1 MAGTNIELVAQDG
14 HRFKA
19 YKATPG
25 AGKPK
30 GAVIIGPEIFG
41 VNSHIR
47 SVTDSYAAEGY
58 LAIAPALFD
67 RAERD
72 FDVGYTPEDVAK
84 GRELMAKLDWANTM
98 KDVAATIEH
107 ARPYGKTAIV
117 GYCWGGTI
125 AWVANARLHGLACT
139 VGYYGGSIPN
149 FIGEKPKS
157 PIQLH
162 FGEKDASIP
171 LEKAREVV
179 QRHPGVEA
187 YFYPGAQHGFNCDQR
202 GSYDADAA
210 ALARTRTVEFLA
222 RHL

>member
-1 MAGTNIELVAQDG
+1 MAGTTIELVAQDG

-19 YKATPG
+19 YKAMPG
-25 AGKPK
+25 GKPK
-30 GAVIIGPEIFG
+30 GAVIVGPEIFG

-47 SVTDSYAAEGY
+47 SVADGFANDGY
-58 LAIAPALFD
+58 CAIAPALFD

-72 FDVGYTPEDVAK
+72 FESGYGPEDVAK
-84 GRELMAKLDWANTM
+84 GRELMGKLDWGNTM
-98 KDVAATIEH
+98 KDVAAAIEH

-139 VGYYGGSIPN
+139 VGYYGGGIHG
-149 FIGEKPKS
+149 FINEKPKS

-179 QRHPGVEA
+179 ERHPEVEA
-187 YFYPGAQHGFNCDQR
+187 YFYPNAQHGFNCDQR
-202 GSYDADAA
+202 GSYDADSA
-210 ALARTRTVEFLA
+210 ALARTRTLEFLA
-222 RHL
+222 RHI